1 MKRYYLSRAVVSIV
15 FGGLLYL
22 VSGYAWVGLL
32 AAVLAFGT
40 FVFLSRSGRYR
51 VNPQQGVTALRRDER
66 TQQVNQRSGR
76 TAWVVVTI
84 LGSGLVLYY
93 GLLAPGDVPTGLL
106 GGVLLTGLL
115 AYYISDFWLR
125 KL

>member
-1 MKRYYLSRAVVSIV
+1 MKSYFLSRAVVSIV

-22 VSGYAWVGLL
+22 VSGYTWVGLL

-51 VNPQQGVTALRRDER
+51 VNPQQGVTALRRDEW
-66 TQQVNQRSGR
+66 TQSINQRSGR

-93 GLLAPGDVPTGLL
+93 GLLAPGNVPTGLL
-106 GGVLLTGLL
+106 GGVLLIGLL
-115 AYYISDFWLR
+115 TYYISDFWLR